1 MNISAVLRELMAAG
15 LQGEAL
21 IAAVERIEDAGDQE
35 KRQTR
40 AARNKRYQQRLKSRR
55 AAEADSEA
63 GEPEDKTLKTSKT
76 SQPSYEGS
84 PKTKVSP
91 DPSKNPT
98 PLPPGDSA
106 PTSAKKGHRLPEN
119 FRVSPAGRTFAR
131 DAGWTEAEID
141 EAEAEFVDHWTSVPG
156 AAALKLD
163 WAKTWRNRVRR
174 FGPPGRRP
182 SASAA
187 RSAGT
192 GRDSAAT
199 ALLRRDRMEREA
211 DGRFDPFDDPS
222 ARGRP
227 DTGDRRSRDPPPER
241 GAVGGSGPILDLE
254 PIRSDRGAEAGTDPT
269 RR

>member
-40 AARNKRYQQRLKSRR
+40 AARNKRYQERLKARK
-55 AAEADSEA
+55 AADAEAGA
-63 GEPEDKTLKTSKT
+63 AEPEDKTLKTSKT

-98 PLPPGDSA
+98 PLPSGDDA

-119 FRVSPAGRTFAR
+119 FRVSPAGRAFAR

-141 EAEAEFVDHWTSVPG
+141 EAEFVDHWTSVPG

-174 FGPPGRRP
+174 FGPPGPPP
-182 SASAA
+182 SAAA
-187 RSAGT
+187 GRTATT

-211 DGRFDPFDDPS
+211 DGRFDPFADPAAGGRS
-222 ARGRP
+222 DARN
-227 DTGDRRSRDPPPER
+227 RRTRDPPSER

-254 PIRSDRGAEAGTDPT
+254 PIRSDR
-269 RR
+269 R